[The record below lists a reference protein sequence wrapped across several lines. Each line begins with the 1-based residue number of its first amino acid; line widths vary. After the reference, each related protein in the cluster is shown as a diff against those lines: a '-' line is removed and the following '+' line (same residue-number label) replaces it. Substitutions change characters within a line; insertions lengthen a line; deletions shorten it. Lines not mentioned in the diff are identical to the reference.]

1 MGNLRII
8 QILEQVLGRSKT
20 NEQTGEVG
28 FHCPF
33 CKHHKRKFNLNLET
47 EKWHCWVCSVK
58 GRTISSLFKKLNV
71 SREIISRL
79 SKLTGKAIKVDD
91 NKKYDDLSLPSEY
104 IPLYLANKKSPEYKN
119 AINYLL
125 GRDLS
130 GTDILRYGIG
140 YCESGR
146 YSGMIII
153 PSYDCDGNLNF
164 FTGRSYYKDATYK
177 HNNPRVSK
185 DIIGFDLYINWDEPI
200 TIVEGV
206 FDAIAVRHNAIPLFG
221 KLMLDSLKTKI
232 IKNKVNR
239 INIALDSDALE
250 HSIKMAEY
258 FMGLDKEVHIIDLG
272 ESDPSEL
279 GYENFQKLLDK
290 SEPLT
295 FGKLM
300 EYKFICK

>member
-1 MGNLRII
+1 
-8 QILEQVLGRSKT
+8 
-20 NEQTGEVG
+20 
-28 FHCPF
+28 
-33 CKHHKRKFNLNLET
+33 
-47 EKWHCWVCSVK
+47 
-58 GRTISSLFKKLNV
+58 
-71 SREIISRL
+71 
-79 SKLTGKAIKVDD
+79 
-91 NKKYDDLSLPSEY
+91 
-104 IPLYLANKKSPEYKN
+104 
-119 AINYLL
+119 
-125 GRDLS
+125 
-130 GTDILRYGIG
+130 
-140 YCESGR
+140 
-146 YSGMIII
+146 MIII

-258 FMGLDKEVHIIDLG
+258 FMSLDKEVHIVDLG
-272 ESDPSEL
+272 ESDPSEM
-279 GYENFQKLLDK
+279 GHENFQDLLDESK
-290 SEPLT
+290 PLT